1 MHWEHCTLS
10 DVRLPRC
17 ILDLRLCVHSSV
29 ISLATAL
36 VCRPLFIHVIGYLAT
51 FPPVELLQ

>member
-29 ISLATAL
+29 ISLATAVYADL
-36 VCRPLFIHVIGYLAT
+36 YLYM
-51 FPPVELLQ
+51 